1 MELSSW
7 WNQPVFVPQHKVQDR
22 KSLDSAECRS
32 RLWTVSKS
40 AVRTGLSP
48 SPILSLPLL
57 DCGPVKHVPHA
68 CRLLLEELA
77 VLSALL
83 GPGRVERRGVLV
95 HQVGVLGATRP
106 PKVFD
111 L

>member
-7 WNQPVFVPQHKVQDR
+7 WNQPVFVPQHKVQD
-22 KSLDSAECRS
+22 LCRS